1 MNLECQMSATTTTRT
16 IAGGHSNSNKGN
28 DNDNDS
34 ASVMNARAKVAVR
47 QAIGQLDESECM
59 NTRIHT
65 YLHMYVHTRE
75 QLYLRLLVQVG
86 RCCKVGGQHF
96 FYFLFF
102 FLPILLSFTLA
113 GATRFVGVVNYV
125 KQEINAHLHA
135 KNKTNEVKNGK
146 YRKSV

>member
-1 MNLECQMSATTTTRT
+1 MHEHTHTHILTYVRTYTRT
-16 IAGGHSNSNKGN
+16 VVFAVAGAGG
-28 DNDNDS
+28 
-34 ASVMNARAKVAVR
+34 AVL
-47 QAIGQLDESECM
+47 Q
-59 NTRIHT
+59 
-65 YLHMYVHTRE
+65 
-75 QLYLRLLVQVG
+75 
-86 RCCKVGGQHF
+86 GGWTAF
-96 FYFLFF
+96 FLFFVF

>member
-47 QAIGQLDESECM
+47 QAIGQLDESECT

-96 FYFLFF
+96 FIFLFF
-102 FLPILLSFTLA
+102 VFFLAYFVVIYISWRDTLCWCCKLRKTGNKCTFA
-113 GATRFVGVVNYV
+113 CK
-125 KQEINAHLHA
+125 KQH
-135 KNKTNEVKNGK
+135 K
-146 YRKSV
+146 RS